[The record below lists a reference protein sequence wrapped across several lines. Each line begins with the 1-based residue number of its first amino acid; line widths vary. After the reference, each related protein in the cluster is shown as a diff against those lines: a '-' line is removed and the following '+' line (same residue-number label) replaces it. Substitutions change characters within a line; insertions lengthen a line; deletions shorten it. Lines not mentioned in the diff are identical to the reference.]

1 MAMRRQ
7 VTLFTVAAGL
17 IAGYALA
24 QTPSPDELIAK
35 HLAAKGGADKLKAIN
50 SIRLTGTIT
59 VQGNDMAITVLSKRP
74 NRMRQE
80 VTTPAG
86 NVIQAYDGQ
95 QVWGINPMFGSSAPR
110 PLEGPQADA
119 IKSQS
124 LFDGPLV
131 GYKERGDTLEVVG
144 QAEVDGAMTWKMKL
158 TRKDGRAMHIYL
170 DANTGLERQWST
182 TMEQN
187 GLTAEIETFMSDHQV
202 TDGIQVAR
210 TLRTLMG
217 GQPVGIMKISSVE
230 FNAPIEDSVFV
241 MPK

>member
-1 MAMRRQ
+1 MNR
-7 VTLFTVAAGL
+7 TLRPAIVLGLLLSGATAA
-17 IAGYALA
+17 A

-59 VQGNDMAITVLSKRP
+59 VQGNDMAITVLTKRP

-80 VTTPAG
+80 VTAPG
-86 NVIQAYDGQ
+86 GKVVQAYDGQ

-110 PLEGPQADA
+110 VLEGPQADA

-131 GYKERGDTLEVVG
+131 GYKERGDTLEVMG
-144 QAEVDGAMTWKMKL
+144 QAEVDGAKAWKLKL

-187 GLTAEIETFMSDHQV
+187 GLTAEIDTFMSDHQV

-217 GQPVGIMKISSVE
+217 GQPVGLMKITTVE
-230 FNAPIEDSVFV
+230 FNAPIDDSLFV